1 MPTRLGA
8 PLRAQRPAPG
18 ELNSRGRNAEAHAEE
33 SRAMK
38 TILIADDH
46 DHLRLLVSTTLSGP
60 DYRIVEARDGDE
72 ACALALVENPDLLI
86 LDWMMPGKSGI
97 EVIETLRAEPA
108 LRDVPVIMLTAR
120 AQNADRNRAATL
132 GVHSYL
138 VKPFSPIELMETVE
152 KILGE
157 GGCK

>member
-1 MPTRLGA
+1 VSKTLG
-8 PLRAQRPAPG
+8 
-18 ELNSRGRNAEAHAEE
+18 
-33 SRAMK
+33 
-38 TILIADDH
+38 
-46 DHLRLLVSTTLSGP
+46 GP

-72 ACALALVENPDLLI
+72 AYSLAMTESPDVLI

-97 EVIETLRAEPA
+97 QVVEALRKDTGF
-108 LRDVPVIMLTAR
+108 RDVPVIMLTAR
-120 AQNADRNRAATL
+120 AQNADRNRAVTL

-157 GGCK
+157 GGCG

>member
-1 MPTRLGA
+1 
-8 PLRAQRPAPG
+8 
-18 ELNSRGRNAEAHAEE
+18 
-33 SRAMK
+33 MK

-46 DHLRLLVSTTLSGP
+46 DHLRLLVSKTLSGP
-60 DYRIVEARDGDE
+60 DYRIIEARDGDE
-72 ACALALVENPDLLI
+72 AYALALTESPDVLI

-97 EVIETLRAEPA
+97 QVVEALRKEMSF
-108 LRDVPVIMLTAR
+108 RDVPVIMLTAR
-120 AQNADRNRAATL
+120 AQNADRNRAVTL

-157 GGCK
+157 GGCG

>member
-1 MPTRLGA
+1 
-8 PLRAQRPAPG
+8 
-18 ELNSRGRNAEAHAEE
+18 
-33 SRAMK
+33 MK

-46 DHLRLLVSTTLSGP
+46 DHLRLLVSKTLSGP
-60 DYRIVEARDGDE
+60 DYRIIEARDGDE
-72 ACALALVENPDLLI
+72 AYSLAMTESPELLI

-97 EVIETLRAEPA
+97 QVVEA
-108 LRDVPVIMLTAR
+108 LRKDPGFGDVPVIMLTAR
-120 AQNADRNRAATL
+120 AQNADRNRAVTL

-157 GGCK
+157 RGCG

>member
-1 MPTRLGA
+1 M
-8 PLRAQRPAPG
+8 
-18 ELNSRGRNAEAHAEE
+18 AEATGRGARR
-33 SRAMK
+33 SSPRSQGMSAMK

-46 DHLRLLVSTTLSGP
+46 DHLRLLVTTTLEGL
-60 DYRIVEARDGDE
+60 DYRIIEARDGDE
-72 ACALALVENPDLLI
+72 ACALALAETPDLLI

-97 EVIETLRAEPA
+97 QVIEVLREEPG
-108 LRDVPVIMLTAR
+108 LREVPVIMLTAR

-132 GVHSYL
+132 SVHSYL

-157 GGCK
+157 RSRG

>member
-1 MPTRLGA
+1 V
-8 PLRAQRPAPG
+8 
-18 ELNSRGRNAEAHAEE
+18 
-33 SRAMK
+33 K

-46 DHLRLLVSTTLSGP
+46 DHLRLLVSKTLSGP
-60 DYRIVEARDGDE
+60 DYRIIEARDGDE
-72 ACALALVENPDLLI
+72 AYALALTESPDVLI

-97 EVIETLRAEPA
+97 QVVEALRKDTGF
-108 LRDVPVIMLTAR
+108 RDVPVIMLTAR
-120 AQNADRNRAATL
+120 AQNADRNRAVTL

-157 GGCK
+157 GGCG

>member
-1 MPTRLGA
+1 
-8 PLRAQRPAPG
+8 
-18 ELNSRGRNAEAHAEE
+18 
-33 SRAMK
+33 MK

-46 DHLRLLVSTTLSGP
+46 DHLRLLVSKTLAGP

-72 ACALALVENPDLLI
+72 AYALALADCPDLLI

-97 EVIETLRAEPA
+97 EVAEA
-108 LRDVPVIMLTAR
+108 LRNEPGFAAVPVIMLTAR
-120 AQNADRNRAATL
+120 AQNADRNRAVTL

-138 VKPFSPIELMETVE
+138 VKPFRPIELMETVE

-157 GGCK
+157 RGCG